1 MYWSVLQVEVVEPL
15 GDLVHVAIAMSAI
28 EMVSEGEA
36 GSFGRGIVTPMDLG
50 DEMEVLVHVHGNTHI
65 GCSDSGVLDRK

>member
-1 MYWSVLQVEVVEPL
+1 MEPL

-36 GSFGRGIVTPMDLG
+36 GSFGRGIVTPMDTS
-50 DEMEVLVHVHGNTHI
+50 DEMEVHVHVHTGM
-65 GCSDSGVLDRK
+65 